1 VCALVGRKLVGDVA
15 PSSCMQEG
23 RCDSLGVA
31 ASCVFVRIVH
41 TARAC
46 RSSGRVVGCVLLRS
60 ARL

>member
-1 VCALVGRKLVGDVA
+1 VCALVGRKLVADVA

-46 RSSGRVVGCVLLRS
+46 RSNGRVVG
-60 ARL
+60 